1 MWIMKFLPK
10 GEAQRRRCTKRA
22 ECLPTARRDEFQFL
36 PNLLAARRYHL
47 VDENARLC
55 CTLEPMESIYRV
67 LFISPCSCKFQVEN
81 GKCLSCVCVPVDP
94 VGVLVHQA
102 TTDEKVC
109 RRRRGF
115 SCSAHFG
122 SQVKSLKFLEHGASM
137 K

>member
-1 MWIMKFLPK
+1 MKFLPK

-67 LFISPCSCKFQVEN
+67 LLLRHVRASFRLRMGNASAAFVCPLIPLVFWSTRQRQMRKFAGEEEVFRARPTL
-81 GKCLSCVCVPVDP
+81 GRK
-94 VGVLVHQA
+94 
-102 TTDEKVC
+102 
-109 RRRRGF
+109 
-115 SCSAHFG
+115 
-122 SQVKSLKFLEHGASM
+122 
-137 K
+137 